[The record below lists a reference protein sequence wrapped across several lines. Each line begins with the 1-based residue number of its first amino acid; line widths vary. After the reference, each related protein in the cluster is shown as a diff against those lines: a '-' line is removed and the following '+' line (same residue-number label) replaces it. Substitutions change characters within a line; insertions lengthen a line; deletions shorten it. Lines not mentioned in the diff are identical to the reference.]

1 MKEIKPKK
9 LFDYIRG
16 IERAI
21 KYLNM
26 AVLAG
31 GIYTRDYES
40 YYDELDAKE
49 RELQYIHKVMA
60 RTPIFQKCFQVNFDT
75 ERMEVVRKSF
85 ELTKTKFNHEL
96 KEETYYLT
104 QHIVVYEEKCE
115 NE

>member
-1 MKEIKPKK
+1 MKDIKPKK
-9 LFDYIRG
+9 LFGYIKG
-16 IERAI
+16 IESAI

-31 GIYTRDYES
+31 GIYTKDYER

-49 RELQYIHKVMA
+49 RELQYIHKVMT
-60 RTPIFQKCFQVNFDT
+60 RTPVFQQCYQVGFNT

-85 ELTKTKFNHEL
+85 ELTRTKFNHEL
-96 KEETYYLT
+96 KEETYYLS
-104 QHIVVYEEKCE
+104 QHIMDYEEKC